1 MNVMANSVDL
11 NPSCERFTHG
21 KLNFHEYESSEWNSE
36 TKQVKMRS
44 RILIFRIPVGI
55 DCFFLKYDERVSIPH
70 VFMINIYGR
79 LNYYFRYPHK
89 FEIFSNN
96 FFNQKKLCGVLN
108 LKPLIHYIHSSLS
121 ICQFYKQFLRH
132 FVGSKFIQM
141 YRWLLLSR
149 LNESQFVIFCSAFQ
163 VQIGDTEVQILVF
176 FAPSFSFDI
185 SIFFLFFWP
194 RTFPSVAFI
203 YFSFRLRVCFPSFS
217 FIFSPNADLRFFFFF
232 LENFLLKKCQR

>member
-1 MNVMANSVDL
+1 
-11 NPSCERFTHG
+11 
-21 KLNFHEYESSEWNSE
+21 
-36 TKQVKMRS
+36 MRS

-132 FVGSKFIQM
+132 FVGSEFIQM

-149 LNESQFVIFCSAFQ
+149 LNESQFVIFCSAFR

-185 SIFFLFFWP
+185 SIFSFFWP

-203 YFSFRLRVCFPSFS
+203 YFSFRLRVCSPSFS
-217 FIFSPNADLRFFFFF
+217 FIFPLMLIWGFFSFFWKIF
-232 LENFLLKKCQR
+232 YWKNVNDNTL